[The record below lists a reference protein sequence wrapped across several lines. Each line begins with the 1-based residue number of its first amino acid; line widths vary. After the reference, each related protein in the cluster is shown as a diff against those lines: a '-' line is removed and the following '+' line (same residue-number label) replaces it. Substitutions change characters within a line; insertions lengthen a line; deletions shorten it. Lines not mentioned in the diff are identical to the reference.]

1 MAFIGVFDSGV
12 GGLSVLREIHA
23 QLPDYPTLYY
33 ADQAHLPYGER
44 DDGSLRAYSA
54 AITEFL
60 IAQGAA
66 IIVLACHAASAAALL
81 YLRERYPD
89 IPFVGIEPA
98 VKPAAERTRSGVIG
112 VITTRATAR
121 GALYRRV
128 LEHYG
133 MNVEVITQIAPDWV
147 ALVEDGGVETEAG
160 QQRLRAVIEPLLTR
174 GADQIALACTHF
186 PFLTPYLTPL
196 IADQAALIDPAPAV
210 AAQTA
215 RLITRRGIVPHRAE
229 HRFFTSGPV
238 EPFVRLT
245 RQLLANPALPDRAFA
260 RHIFTA

>member
-44 DDGSLRAYSA
+44 DDDTLRAYSA
-54 AITEFL
+54 AITDFL

-66 IIVLACHAASAAALL
+66 IIVLACHSASAAALL

-89 IPFVGIEPA
+89 VPFVGIEPA

-112 VITTRATAR
+112 VVTTRATAR

-128 LEHYG
+128 LERYG
-133 MNVEVITQIAPDWV
+133 TNVEVITQIAPDWV
-147 ALVEDGGVETEAG
+147 TLVEDGGAATESG
-160 QQRLRAVIEPLLTR
+160 QESLRTVIDPLLAR

-186 PFLTPYLTPL
+186 PFLTPHLTPL
-196 IADQAALIDPAPAV
+196 IADRAALIDPGPAV

-215 RLITRRGIVPHRAE
+215 RLIARRGIAPHRAE

-238 EPFVRLT
+238 EPFARLT
-245 RQLLANPALPDRAFA
+245 RQLLDAPALPDSAFV
-260 RHIFTA
+260 RHVVIA

>member
-12 GGLSVLREIHA
+12 GGLSVLREIHS

-44 DDGSLRAYSA
+44 DDESLRAYSA

-60 IAQGAA
+60 VAQGAA
-66 IIVLACHAASAAALL
+66 IIVLACHAASAAALW
-81 YLRERYPD
+81 YLRDRYPAV
-89 IPFVGIEPA
+89 PFVGIEPA

-128 LEHYG
+128 LERYG
-133 MNVEVITQIAPDWV
+133 TAVEVITQIAPDWV
-147 ALVEDGGVETEAG
+147 TLVETGGAETESG
-160 QQRLRAVIEPLLTR
+160 QERLRAVLDPLLAR
-174 GADQIALACTHF
+174 GVDQIALACTHF
-186 PFLTPYLTPL
+186 PFLTPHLTDL
-196 IADQAALIDPAPAV
+196 IAGHAALIDPGPAV

-215 RLITRRGIVPHRAE
+215 RLVTQRGIAPHRAAC
-229 HRFFTSGPV
+229 RFFTSGPV
-238 EPFVRLT
+238 EPFARLT
-245 RQLLANPALPDRAFA
+245 RQLLADPSIPDSAFTQQIVAL
-260 RHIFTA
+260 